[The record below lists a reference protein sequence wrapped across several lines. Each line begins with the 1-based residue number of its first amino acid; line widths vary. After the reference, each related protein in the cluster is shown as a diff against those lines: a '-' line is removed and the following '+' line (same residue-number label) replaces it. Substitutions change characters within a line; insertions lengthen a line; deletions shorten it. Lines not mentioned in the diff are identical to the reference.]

1 MNPSTTI
8 GYMAAQAK
16 QRQVERGAARGWMA
30 EQAAA
35 QRDRRRS
42 TLAGMPRRWTAGMFA
57 APLRAI
63 RAMTRIVVPAATTTP
78 RLDRAG

>member
-16 QRQVERGAARGWMA
+16 QQQVERGAARGWMA

-35 QRDRRRS
+35 QRDGRRS
-42 TLAGMPRRWTAGMFA
+42 TLAGMPKRWTAAILA
-57 APLRAI
+57 APRRAI
-63 RAMTRIVVPAATTTP
+63 RAMTGVVVPAGTMRP
-78 RLDRAG
+78 GLDRAG